1 MSVNNKPAF
10 SQLAAQ
16 EYNELIALARP
27 LRADKTGN
35 ESTSSTTLQNDD
47 HLFLSL
53 ESGAYYD
60 IEGWL
65 LVTAPAAQ
73 DLKLAWT
80 TPTSPG
86 GWWSVRNTALAAT
99 IGTVYQNSLT
109 WAGSAILEGSA
120 GDLIIELRGVID
132 TGSGAGTL
140 QLQWAPNTAGS
151 VTVQKYSTLLARKH

>member
-1 MSVNNKPAF
+1 MAVTNKPAF
-10 SQLAAQ
+10 SQLTSQ

-47 HLFLSL
+47 HLFVSL
-53 ESGAYYD
+53 ESPFNYD
-60 IEGWL
+60 IEAWL
-65 LVTAPAAQ
+65 IVTAPAAQ
-73 DLKLAWT
+73 DFKIAWT
-80 TPTSPG
+80 TPASAG

-99 IGTVYQNSLT
+99 TGTVYQNSLA
-109 WAGSAILEGSA
+109 WSGSAILEGSA

-132 TGSGAGTL
+132 TSSAAGTL

-151 VTVQKYSTLLARKH
+151 VTVQKYSTLIARKH